1 MCSSL
6 PLSRVDPSS
15 VGLLSCAAFMGAP
28 VIISEKL
35 VAGVETS
42 LALEA
47 LQRVLASG
55 VCGEEEGRRGSESVR
70 VRERQ
75 LSGGKKAWIA
85 DPDDL
90 KKIDVSDPS
99 QINLVSLKILHIIYL
114 SSAAFQFYNYTAR
127 IFGEFQK
134 SHRSDIY
141 HIQYAYLLSTV
152 FQFH

>member
-55 VCGEEEGRRGSESVR
+55 VCGQEEGRRGSESVR

-114 SSAAFQFYNYTAR
+114 SS
-127 IFGEFQK
+127 
-134 SHRSDIY
+134 
-141 HIQYAYLLSTV
+141 TV
-152 FQFH
+152 FQFYILPETLVSFKNLTEVVYTTFNVHTCHLLYFNSID